1 MLHRANVGQKGE
13 NSAFALYPRQELI
26 QRLSGA
32 GGWGTAVE
40 NKLAAGQ
47 LKLLNIRK
55 TENRVRLK
63 TQHLINTTQIKKYIH
78 TSQGQAQWWR
88 ESTKSEAKLESSIWI
103 SSEKCLYFPPYRGNK
118 TLRWTYSCNQISGL
132 WWQWMPFIK
141 ACTEVITSSDTTAWI
156 AAGQ

>member
-32 GGWGTAVE
+32 GGWGTVVE

-55 TENRVRLK
+55 QRSETKN
-63 TQHLINTTQIKKYIH
+63 TAPDQHH
-78 TSQGQAQWWR
+78 T
-88 ESTKSEAKLESSIWI
+88 
-103 SSEKCLYFPPYRGNK
+103 
-118 TLRWTYSCNQISGL
+118 
-132 WWQWMPFIK
+132 
-141 ACTEVITSSDTTAWI
+141 D
-156 AAGQ
+156 

>member
-63 TQHLINTTQIKKYIH
+63 TQHLISTTQIK
-78 TSQGQAQWWR
+78 
-88 ESTKSEAKLESSIWI
+88 
-103 SSEKCLYFPPYRGNK
+103 N
-118 TLRWTYSCNQISGL
+118 TYTHLKGRLNDEG
-132 WWQWMPFIK
+132 K
-141 ACTEVITSSDTTAWI
+141 ALKVRPN
-156 AAGQ
+156 